1 MMYRVHIE
9 DRQGAG
15 KLLRVF
21 GLLGMEIVVLG
32 NGCMFHGGVIFE
44 FPKQCFGVVEAV
56 LEIYYG
62 EYCFE
67 T

>member
-1 MMYRVHIE
+1 MYRVHIK
-9 DRQGAG
+9 DRQGAS

-21 GLLGMEIVVLG
+21 CVLGVDIDVIG

-44 FPKQCFGVVEAV
+44 FPEQCFSVVEAV